1 MEHLEQL
8 VIKAVAERRAKALGE
23 LPFHN
28 MNDADHR
35 AGFAGGRLFATGGK
49 VIEMSELEKLAIRL
63 DEADKLKIA
72 VLRDRV
78 GKLVSYFREGQ
89 RFAKLIELKSSTAVL
104 QREGHRKF
112 EVPLADVKG
121 LD

>member
-1 MEHLEQL
+1 LLGMPIRL
-8 VIKAVAERRAKALGE
+8 VA
-23 LPFHN
+23 
-28 MNDADHR
+28 
-35 AGFAGGRLFATGGK
+35 
-49 VIEMSELEKLAIRL
+49 IEMSELEKLAIRL